1 MNLEAL
7 KSAIYNHVVGGLKG
21 TNQNFS
27 FSMDQLED
35 EIIEERVALIKE
47 YSIKNLLPR
56 KELLLSI
63 RCIPIDCSDIE
74 RCCRPGYDADKIK
87 HFEIPQMMLD
97 FGSDAIEY
105 VGPADGSR
113 NYKVYTGNGWQY
125 HTSRQRGSQK
135 PYVWI
140 DTTPNLNNKYDAFI
154 FNQPLLMETITVTA
168 IFKDPRQLKDY
179 NCCNE
184 QDYLNMSFLERDIK
198 NRLIERYFR
207 YQRQG
212 QPAEMPNDQII
223 KP

>member
-1 MNLEAL
+1 
-7 KSAIYNHVVGGLKG
+7 
-21 TNQNFS
+21 
-27 FSMDQLED
+27 MDQLED

-125 HTSRQRGSQK
+125 NTSR
-135 PYVWI
+135 
-140 DTTPNLNNKYDAFI
+140 
-154 FNQPLLMETITVTA
+154 
-168 IFKDPRQLKDY
+168 
-179 NCCNE
+179 
-184 QDYLNMSFLERDIK
+184 
-198 NRLIERYFR
+198 
-207 YQRQG
+207 
-212 QPAEMPNDQII
+212 
-223 KP
+223 